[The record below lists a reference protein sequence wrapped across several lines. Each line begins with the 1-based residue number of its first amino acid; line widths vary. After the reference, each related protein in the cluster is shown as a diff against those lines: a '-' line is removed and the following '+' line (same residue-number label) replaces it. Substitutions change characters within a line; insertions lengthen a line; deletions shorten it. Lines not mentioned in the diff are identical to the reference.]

1 MTYLQ
6 KEDLIT
12 DAFERF
18 IDESTKDDPAVLDN
32 AEARAIKF
40 VKTMIGTRYNV
51 ALIFAVDTPII
62 NEMLVQIISR
72 IVIYRVIKR
81 NAARKVPTDY
91 KDDYDEALKWLTDIS
106 VGKLPLDGL
115 PVPTDQDGAAIS
127 NSLWGNNSNP
137 NFYI

>member
-18 IDESTKDDPAVLDN
+18 IDESTKDDPTVLDN
-32 AEARAIKF
+32 AEARAIEF

-51 ALIFAVDTPII
+51 ALIFAIDAPII

-91 KDDYDEALKWLTDIS
+91 KEDYDEALEWLTSIS
-106 VGKLPLDGL
+106 VGKLTLDGL
-115 PVPTDQDGAAIS
+115 PIPTDEDGAAIS